1 MSNSQNVCYFCYN
14 QHSILLFS
22 YYNMFQLYRLE
33 NKIDLDE
40 LSQKDI
46 EDWMSEI
53 NEKTQTRLSRLQE
66 EIIKIQLEQWINDLW
81 KEVDLNYK
89 PKHASRMTRII
100 SNLQV

>member
-1 MSNSQNVCYFCYN
+1 
-14 QHSILLFS
+14 
-22 YYNMFQLYRLE
+22 MFQLYRLE

-40 LSQKDI
+40 LSQKEI

-89 PKHASRMTRII
+89 PKHAFKNDKNHIESL
-100 SNLQV
+100 SLVEFKS